1 MLAVFGQF
9 LDHDM
14 TATAISR
21 GTNGSSIA
29 CCEPHVNHPECF
41 PVIIEPDLTQ
51 GIAESSCM
59 EFVRSAPAAQCKIGP
74 RQQLN
79 QVTSFIDGSQ
89 IYGADLKTARGLRE
103 FSKGYLRMQI
113 SPDNRTLLP
122 VSDNP
127 NDGCNKD
134 EEILHGR
141 YCFASGDPRANENL
155 HLTTMHLIWARQHNK
170 ISNHLSTINPLWSD
184 EKLYQESRRIV
195 GAQLQHITYNEF
207 LPIIIGEN
215 EMKKK
220 DLKPLTAGFRLNRYK
235 NVDPTIANSFASAA
249 FRFAHTLLPGLMKIT
264 DDEEGTDSYIH
275 LHKMLFNP
283 YSLYTEAGLKS
294 SIKSAI
300 SNFIQKTSTHVTSQ
314 LTTHLFEDQ
323 STNTTKPSSCGLDL
337 VSLNIQRGRDHGLP
351 SYTKWREY
359 CNLSVPASFNDLKSI
374 LDLESSNAIS
384 SLYESVEDIDLYTGA
399 LAEIPSGGSLLG
411 PTFTCLISDQFKKL
425 LFGDRFWY
433 EFQNQSGSFT
443 EEQLEQIR
451 KTSLAGVICDNA
463 DTITEVQKDVMR
475 SVSVTN
481 PIISCQ
487 NLSQPSYLAWKMP
500 PLRLKSLY
508 NDVIIGDWLNFKNDI
523 NSTLNNIVTNIAS
536 KKPPPGSFIS
546 DWIVFKQNVNK
557 SFTDFKNQFSDLHK
571 SILNLTF
578 TPNLEMKSQPLKLI
592 KTNDSLDEI
601 FSKIDQI
608 INIKKIDLSNL
619 PSNWTLY
626 HEKINDSIANIKTFF
641 EKIHTVVPPAQLKTL
656 TSIENVYG
664 GKINNKSS
672 NFLKKFI
679 VSKDN
684 NISSIV
690 DEWFTMKSEI
700 KKNVDEIKK
709 SIFKMKMLELTLCQF
724 FNEGVFEGPETFEC
738 NAFMDNIFK
747 RIFNEIN
754 TISPID
760 ENSESNLNFVK
771 ESLSNLKDTL
781 LHFNSEKY
789 QSKLFLQ
796 LGFDWMEVGDKINST
811 IENSL
816 NSIPLCQAM
825 KEVNFLYYKKCIK
838 DNFLGIHA
846 SVKNVISDWLI
857 DFQNSIEVSK
867 IPTLEKLSS
876 NSASASRSLVFND
889 LLFVTFYIITFVLT
903 CMNK

>member
-1 MLAVFGQF
+1 M
-9 LDHDM
+9 
-14 TATAISR
+14 
-21 GTNGSSIA
+21 
-29 CCEPHVNHPECF
+29 
-41 PVIIEPDLTQ
+41 
-51 GIAESSCM
+51 
-59 EFVRSAPAAQCKIGP
+59 
-74 RQQLN
+74 
-79 QVTSFIDGSQ
+79 
-89 IYGADLKTARGLRE
+89 
-103 FSKGYLRMQI
+103 
-113 SPDNRTLLP
+113 
-122 VSDNP
+122 
-127 NDGCNKD
+127 
-134 EEILHGR
+134 
-141 YCFASGDPRANENL
+141 
-155 HLTTMHLIWARQHNK
+155 
-170 ISNHLSTINPLWSD
+170 
-184 EKLYQESRRIV
+184 
-195 GAQLQHITYNEF
+195 
-207 LPIIIGEN
+207 
-215 EMKKK
+215 
-220 DLKPLTAGFRLNRYK
+220 
-235 NVDPTIANSFASAA
+235 
-249 FRFAHTLLPGLMKIT
+249 
-264 DDEEGTDSYIH
+264 SY
-275 LHKMLFNP
+275 
-283 YSLYTEAGLKS
+283 
-294 SIKSAI
+294 
-300 SNFIQKTSTHVTSQ
+300 
-314 LTTHLFEDQ
+314 
-323 STNTTKPSSCGLDL
+323 
-337 VSLNIQRGRDHGLP
+337 
-351 SYTKWREY
+351 
-359 CNLSVPASFNDLKSI
+359 
-374 LDLESSNAIS
+374 
-384 SLYESVEDIDLYTGA
+384 
-399 LAEIPSGGSLLG
+399 
-411 PTFTCLISDQFKKL
+411 
-425 LFGDRFWY
+425 
-433 EFQNQSGSFT
+433 
-443 EEQLEQIR
+443 EQLEQIR

-500 PLRLKSLY
+500 PLQLKSLY

-656 TSIENVYG
+656 TLVENVYG

-672 NFLKKFI
+672 NVLKKFI

-690 DEWFTMKSEI
+690 DEWFTMKAEI

-724 FNEGVFEGPETFEC
+724 FNEGVFERPETFEC

-857 DFQNSIEVSK
+857 DFKNSIEVSK
-867 IPTLEKLSS
+867 IPALEKLSS
-876 NSASASRSLVFND
+876 NSASASRSLVFNV
-889 LLFVTFYIITFVLT
+889 LLFVTFHIITFVLT